1 MWISKEIH
9 DADEMKGML
18 QIEACEHGRFTE
30 VGISGLHRLET
41 EERDLFPIMARK
53 QRDTTVACAEHGH
66 HVECT
71 FQHKSPALPMMKLGA
86 RLMDPRRRSQYPWLD
101 RPQVDSAGQDI
112 HFDPS
117 LRGPRLNARA
127 TVMEDRNF
135 PALGGPIRSLKRE
148 DEDGM
153 LNTMGCAEAVIGRL
167 QWEKVSTKLQENEEI
182 RVLFQVVDK
191 VGRRHLRSKF
201 NAHHER

>member
-9 DADEMKGML
+9 GADEIYETTAWSPKKGML
-18 QIEACEHGRFTE
+18 QIEAREHGRFTE

-41 EERDLFPIMARK
+41 EEHDLFPITARK
-53 QRDTTVACAEHGH
+53 QRDTTVVCAEHGH
-66 HVECT
+66 HG
-71 FQHKSPALPMMKLGA
+71 PALPMMKLGA
-86 RLMDPRRRSQYPWLD
+86 HLMDPHRRSQYPWLD
-101 RPQVDSAGQDI
+101 RPRVDSAGQDI

-117 LRGPRLNARA
+117 LRGPRLNARRLN
-127 TVMEDRNF
+127 T
-135 PALGGPIRSLKRE
+135 
-148 DEDGM
+148 

-167 QWEKVSTKLQENEEI
+167 QWEKVSTKLQESEEI

-201 NAHHER
+201 NAHHEK